1 MPGRGRLLGET
12 GNPRGWVVCASGGRL
27 VCVAVVATVFVT
39 GAVPA
44 LAQGRPYFGVSLGQS
59 KYKSALGACSDW
71 SGILDPG
78 YSCSGDDK
86 DSTWKVYAGYG
97 INRHI
102 AAEVGYARLGT
113 QRETASGTISLSPES
128 VHRERKV
135 WSLTGALVGSL
146 PITRSF
152 GVTARLGFAYWN
164 EKISTS
170 ASGLAGSQTTDG
182 VSPAYGIGLVFG
194 LNRNTCIRFE
204 RERFS
209 DVGDKANAGD
219 VDLVSV
225 GIAHR
230 Y

>member
-1 MPGRGRLLGET
+1 M
-12 GNPRGWVVCASGGRL
+12 
-27 VCVAVVATVFVT
+27 AVVATLFAT

-44 LAQGRPYFGVSLGQS
+44 LAQERPYFGVSLGQS
-59 KYKSALGACSDW
+59 KFKSELGACSGW

-78 YSCSGDDK
+78 HSCSGDDK
-86 DSTWKVYAGYG
+86 GSAWKLYAGYEF
-97 INRHI
+97 NRHI
-102 AAEVGYARLGT
+102 AAEAGYVRLGL

-128 VHRERKV
+128 VRRERDV
-135 WSLTGALVGSL
+135 RALTGALVGSFV
-146 PITRSF
+146 ITRSF
-152 GVTARLGFAYWN
+152 GVTARLGVAYWN
-164 EKISTS
+164 ERISTS
-170 ASGLAGSQTTDG
+170 TSSMAGSQTTDG

-209 DVGDKANAGD
+209 DVGDKAHSGD
-219 VDLVSV
+219 VNLVSV